1 MVRRNPAT
9 LIVATLLG
17 CAVCSAAN
25 VASADGPKPFPDFTF
40 KRVKVPTG
48 DASRRITVQIEP
60 EVEQPAP
67 EKGTTETAQV
77 PSSFDWYWAEI
88 SPSLSATGPGRLQQ
102 AVLQTGKGPGVPTPR
117 LQVLQQILGKYGPQI
132 LTSTIGTRVS
142 PALVLAVMSIEST
155 GRTEAVSHAGATG
168 LMQLMPD
175 TASRFGV
182 VDITDPVDNI
192 RGGVAYLDWL
202 MGEFDG
208 DPILVLAS
216 YNAGENAIRRYEGVP
231 PFPETRAYV
240 PKVLAAW
247 GVARG
252 LCMTP
257 PELISDGCA
266 FSLRG
271 AVSDG

>member
-1 MVRRNPAT
+1 MMRRTLVAVIAAT
-9 LIVATLLG
+9 LTG
-17 CAVCSAAN
+17 CVVFGAAN
-25 VASADGPKPFPDFTF
+25 VALADGPKPFPEFTF

-48 DASRRITVQIEP
+48 GAARRITVQIDP
-60 EVEQPAP
+60 AAEQPTP
-67 EKGTTETAQV
+67 EQDTTETAAK
-77 PSSFDWYWAEI
+77 PSGYDWYWAEV
-88 SPSLSATGPGRLQQ
+88 SPSLSATAPGRLQK
-102 AVLQTGKGPGVPTPR
+102 AVLQTGKGPVPSPR
-117 LQVLQQILGKYGPQI
+117 LQSLQQILGKYGPQI
-132 LTSTIGTRVS
+132 LTSTIGTKVS

-155 GRTEAVSHAGATG
+155 GRAEAVSTAGATG

-182 VDITDPVDNI
+182 VDITDPTDNI

-216 YNAGENAIRRYEGVP
+216 YNAGENAIKRYEGVP
-231 PFPETRAYV
+231 PFAETRAYV

-247 GVARG
+247 AVARG
-252 LCMTP
+252 LCLTP

-266 FSLRG
+266 FSMTG